1 VLRVHTLGGLSVRD
15 GARPV
20 AGAAAQ
26 PRRMALLALL
36 ARAGERGITRETA
49 LACLWTDTDEERA
62 RRGLTQAVYALRR
75 DLGTDDAITGQREL
89 QLNGELVASDVT
101 EFSARIANGRLEE
114 AVALYMGPFLDGFYV
129 PSAPDFERWTEHER
143 VQLAHQCAGALE
155 QLATAAIER
164 DDPATAARW
173 WRRLAASDPLNA
185 RVAMGLMRALAAS
198 GDRAGALQHAR
209 IYEAL
214 VDQELAL
221 PPDREVVKLAQ
232 ELRAAASL
240 APVSVAPAPLAQ
252 APLRSVASTPPAAPH
267 GASNGA
273 VCIVAIGDMV
283 DARGVTA
290 RSERH
295 LVDMLATNLA
305 RVPGIA
311 VVSPARIDELRHLG
325 TTAAAAREAGA
336 THLIDGSVYALATGP
351 VRLDLRRVD
360 LATGRIVDV
369 HSTSGPDLFALLED
383 GAAALAARLG

>member
-1 VLRVHTLGGLSVRD
+1 MLRVHTLGGLSVRD

-49 LACLWTDTDEERA
+49 LAYLWTDTDEERA

-75 DLGTDDAITGQREL
+75 DLGSDEAITGQREL
-89 QLNGELVASDVT
+89 QLNGEFVASDVM
-101 EFSARIANGRLEE
+101 EFTARLAVGRLEE
-114 AVALYMGPFLDGFYV
+114 AVALYAGPFLDGFYV

-143 VQLAHQCAGALE
+143 VQLAHQCAATLE
-155 QLATAAIER
+155 QLASAAMQR

-214 VDQELAL
+214 VDQELSL
-221 PPDREVVKLAQ
+221 PPDREVVQLA
-232 ELRAAASL
+232 EDIRAAAAST
-240 APVSVAPAPLAQ
+240 PAPAPRQMA
-252 APLRSVASTPPAAPH
+252 PAAVPE
-267 GASNGA
+267 SVRSTNGA
-273 VCIVAIGDMV
+273 CILAVADII
-283 DARGVTA
+283 DARGSTA
-290 RSERH
+290 TSARH

-305 RVPGIA
+305 RIA
-311 VVSPARIDELRHLG
+311 RTSVLSPARLAELHHLG
-325 TTAAAAREAGA
+325 PAAAAREAGA
-336 THLIDGSVYALATGP
+336 TQLIDGTVYALASGT

-360 LATGRIVDV
+360 LTSGHIVDT
-369 HSTSGPDLFALLED
+369 HSASGPDMFALLDD
-383 GAAALAARLG
+383 GAAAIIARIG